1 MSTQS
6 AFEFTPP
13 ITVQFRSLRQVTA
26 ASVYGCRAGLN
37 GVASDCDVSP
47 SELQRQL
54 NRGQNDERKLDVD
67 TFEEIIASTGDM
79 RPIQYLIEKFMR
91 SPEQVR
97 AHAAEQLAS
106 ILPAVIELAHQAGI
120 STTAKRR

>member
-1 MSTQS
+1 MATQS

-13 ITVQFRSLRQVTA
+13 LTAQYKSLRQVTA
-26 ASVYGCRAGLN
+26 ASVYACRAGLN

-47 SELQRQL
+47 SELQRML

-67 TFEEIIASTGDM
+67 TFEEVLGSTGDM

-97 AHAAEQLAS
+97 AHAAEQLAQ
-106 ILPAVIELAHQAGI
+106 ILPAMIELAAQAGI
-120 STTAKRR
+120 ANPKRR